1 MAKKVSKPV
10 FVVDVVDVVK
20 PETWVHRIN
29 RAKIE
34 AGLPISKRDYDEA
47 IEACGVEGYNAGYAD
62 GYNCGEFIA
71 SVRNSKI
78 ADKNTEKKSVVKR
91 FWNWLTNKK

>member
-29 RAKIE
+29 QAKIE

-47 IEACGVEGYNAGYAD
+47 VQECGKEGYHNGYTD
-62 GYNCGEFIA
+62 GFDDCETVMYF
-71 SVRNSKI
+71 NSIKTE
-78 ADKNTEKKSVVKR
+78 NTKKKDGVVKR